1 MSEEKKKP
9 LIIIG
14 GPTASGKSALAVS
27 LARRIGGEV
36 ISADSMQIYKG
47 MDIGTAKTTAEEMQG
62 IPHHLIDEL
71 EPDEPYNVVLF
82 KEKADRAAAGILE
95 RGRIPIAAGGTG
107 FYIQALLR
115 DIRFTPVQTDEAYRD
130 KLWEISKETDGP
142 ARLHRLLQERDPE
155 SARQI
160 HENNVK
166 RVIRAL
172 EFYRQTG
179 QRISEHNKVESLRPS
194 PYNYAYFV
202 LTMKRDELYRRIEER
217 VDAMMADGLE
227 EEVRRLKEAGYG
239 PGLVSMQGIGY
250 KEMLEYLDGRIT
262 LQEAVCRIKTDTR
275 HFAKRQLTWFRREK
289 DIEWIDLDQ
298 YSGQQEILDRMCRI
312 LKEKNIIETVDRK
325 EYR

>member
-275 HFAKRQLTWFRREK
+275 HFAKRQLTWFGREK

>member
-1 MSEEKKKP
+1 M
-9 LIIIG
+9 
-14 GPTASGKSALAVS
+14 
-27 LARRIGGEV
+27 
-36 ISADSMQIYKG
+36 
-47 MDIGTAKTTAEEMQG
+47 
-62 IPHHLIDEL
+62 
-71 EPDEPYNVVLF
+71 
-82 KEKADRAAAGILE
+82 
-95 RGRIPIAAGGTG
+95 
-107 FYIQALLR
+107 
-115 DIRFTPVQTDEAYRD
+115 
-130 KLWEISKETDGP
+130 
-142 ARLHRLLQERDPE
+142 QERDPE

>member
-47 MDIGTAKTTAEEMQG
+47 MDIGAKTTAEEMQG

-202 LTMKRDELYRRIEER
+202 LTRKRDELYRRIEER